1 MRRLLPFLAAVLAVS
16 CGSEHLVAPQ
26 DQVADDVSADFH
38 LFGGAGDFTIMTQN
52 MYFGAP
58 VENIIGA
65 PTDQVPIEV
74 AKSWATLMATDFP
87 ARARALAAQIARV
100 RPDVIGLQEVAQF
113 YSQTPSDIL
122 QFVPDGQG
130 GGQVTQIGY
139 PIPNATHVELDF
151 LPTLLVDLR
160 HRGLHYRVA
169 SIIKDTDIEMP
180 RYDGLA
186 PEGYPL
192 FSDIRLVDYDVVLV
206 RDGIPYR
213 NAAAGNYTAA
223 LEINPLQS
231 IKRGWAAVDVKMR
244 GNTYRFVSTHLESD
258 NNATK
263 LAQAQELVQVFQSE
277 QERLIIVGDFNSG
290 PGRPDAGGLETYDF
304 MLSSGYAD
312 LWLQHPG
319 GQGDGFTCCNAG
331 DLSNTTPDGYLIERI
346 DLMFLRNFPD
356 PSRRFGHDRVRA
368 WLVGETVGDLR
379 RYGVWASD
387 HAGVAADFD
396 FVGRPHWGWG
406 WGWGR

>member
-1 MRRLLPFLAAVLAVS
+1 MRKLLSFLTAVLVLS
-16 CGSEHLVAPQ
+16 CGSDRLVAPQ
-26 DQVADDVSADFH
+26 DPVADDVSADFH

-58 VENIIGA
+58 VENIIAA
-65 PTDQVPIEV
+65 PADQVPIEV
-74 AKSWATLMATDFP
+74 AKSWAILMATNFP
-87 ARARALAAQIARV
+87 ARARALAAEIARV

-130 GGQVTQIGY
+130 GGQVTQVGD

-151 LPTLLVDLR
+151 LPTLLTDLR

-206 RDGIPYR
+206 RDGISYR
-213 NAAAGNYTAA
+213 NAAAANYATV
-223 LEINPLQS
+223 LQINPLQA
-231 IKRGWAAVDVKMR
+231 IKRGWAAVDVKMK

-263 LAQAQELVQVFQSE
+263 LLQAQELVQVFQGE
-277 QERLIIVGDFNSG
+277 QKPLIIVGDFNSG

-304 MLSSGYAD
+304 MLNSGYAD
-312 LWLQHPG
+312 LWLMHPG
-319 GQGDGFTCCNAG
+319 GRGDGFSCCHAG
-331 DLSNTTPDGYLIERI
+331 DLSDTRPHDFLVERI
-346 DLMFLRNFPD
+346 DLMLLRNFPD
-356 PSRRFGHDRVRA
+356 PSRRFGRDRVRA

-396 FVGRPHWGWG
+396 VVGRPQWG